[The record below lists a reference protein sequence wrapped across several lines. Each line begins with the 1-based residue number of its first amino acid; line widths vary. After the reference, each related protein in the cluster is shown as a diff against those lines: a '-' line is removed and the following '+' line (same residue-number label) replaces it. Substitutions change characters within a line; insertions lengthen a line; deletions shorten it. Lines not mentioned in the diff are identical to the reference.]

1 MPQQFINNWRSE
13 LSTAA
18 LAGDGTLDIPTADGD
33 LLGTVTASDF
43 YLLTLEDGSKREI
56 VKVTGY
62 SGGTLTVT
70 RAQEGTTAQDW
81 PLGSLIEARLTA
93 GSMAALQGTPAPATV
108 YLDSIAANDILTLD
122 ASVAETFV
130 MRGGAIAQYDD
141 VTIQPV
147 APDASHWYGVRL
159 VNELDKA
166 INLLWDPQGGL
177 MLYADPNEAGYV
189 INQIPYRGIL
199 YLETTDGG
207 SRWRARVRGY
217 DEEF

>member
-62 SGGTLTVT
+62 SAGTLTVT

-81 PLGSLIEARLTA
+81 PVGSLIEARLTA
-93 GSMAALQGTPAPATV
+93 GSLAALAGGLPRTK
-108 YLDSIAANDILTLD
+108 YYNSISANSTLTLD
-122 ASVAETFV
+122 WSEAEVHVLAGPT
-130 MRGGAIAQYDD
+130 GSDLGDL
-141 VTIQPV
+141 TLQPV
-147 APDASHWYGVRL
+147 VPDSNHHYRIRI
-159 VNELDKA
+159 VNNTEDNFG
-166 INLLWDPQGGL
+166 INLDLAGGL
-177 MLYADPNEAGYV
+177 ALWVDGTVWSNFF
-189 INQIPYRGIL
+189 YRGMMV
-199 YLETTDGG
+199 LETSDGG
-207 SRWRARVRGY
+207 SRWRVTLREY
-217 DEEF
+217 EQLF